1 MNAQR
6 RVHRY
11 VLKAYPDK
19 DHPRF
24 HSWQKATVVL
34 FLADVDPHEGEKLV
48 LAELTKRHW
57 IPEGFELRDTLIRQ
71 AVQAE
76 GGHIWEAY
84 LQAERDGLFWLE
96 HLDSVPMSRKGETL
110 WGTGPRLRETFI
122 DNLISESGGRRVTVE
137 EAGGSLEKLERN
149 ADYVLGRYVLEAK
162 QFENEG
168 LDVPTRQQKL
178 GELFRQY
185 LAAGNVH
192 RIDPYRLSDADF
204 DKYWGIIGVPVQRR
218 IKDASKQV
226 KATIARLPPSEF
238 EGGVILL
245 NTGYLTVPHD
255 FMVAMA
261 ERYASKDT
269 SAIRTVVVISSWTI
283 TNGFDTVV
291 NYGFHPHE
299 PTAPELLK
307 LRDVFWSTVERLMT
321 EMVQGKLDPES
332 GMQAPMAPVH
342 FTHDGKAFTFGVPE
356 MESSFHPKKR

>member
-1 MNAQR
+1 VNAQK

-11 VLKAYPDK
+11 VLKAYPSK

-24 HSWQKATVVL
+24 HPWQKATVVL
-34 FLADVDPHEGEKLV
+34 FLADVDPHEGEKLA
-48 LAELTKRHW
+48 LNELTKRHW
-57 IPEGFELRDTLIRQ
+57 IPEGFELRDTLIQ
-71 AVQAE
+71 KKVKAE
-76 GGHIWEAY
+76 GGQIWEAY

-110 WGTGPRLRETFI
+110 WGTGPRLTETFI
-122 DNLISESGGRRVTVE
+122 DNLISESGGRRVTAE

-149 ADYVLGRYVLEAK
+149 ADYVLGRYILEAK

-178 GELFRQY
+178 GELFGQY

-204 DKYWGIIGVPVQRR
+204 DKYWGIVGVPVQRR

-226 KATIARLPPSEF
+226 KATIARLLPGDF

-245 NTGYLTVPHD
+245 NTGYLTIPHD
-255 FMVAMA
+255 FMVTMA
-261 ERYASKDT
+261 ERYAAKDT
-269 SAIRTVVVISSWTI
+269 SAIRTVVVISSWTV

-299 PTAPELLK
+299 PISPELLK
-307 LRDVFWSTVERLMT
+307 LRDVFWSTVGRLMT
-321 EMVQGKLDPES
+321 EMVQGKLDPET
-332 GMQAPMAPVH
+332 GMQAPMAPVY
-342 FTHDGKAFTFGVPE
+342 FNHDGKAFTFGVPE
-356 MESSFHPKKR
+356 MESSFDRKKR